1 MIIYFANSKMM
12 TRPIVESK
20 MALGNARLYPKKNLF
35 FSNKDTFRNFLHV
48 RSFHRNDHRWTI
60 SRAWEF
66 SHLFLS
72 QLDVIFLLYFL
83 LQRSLKKKSIHPSFS
98 IIYLYSI
105 HLFEIFI
112 ASLWKYFH
120 LSSTQIHI
128 QIINSNK
135 IPKYL
140 HLVEFLEEI

>member
-12 TRPIVESK
+12 TRPTVESK

-83 LQRSLKKKSIHPSFS
+83 LQRSLKKKKKNQYILHFQLYISILYICSKFLSHPC
-98 IIYLYSI
+98 
-105 HLFEIFI
+105 ENIFI
-112 ASLWKYFH
+112 SVRRRYV
-120 LSSTQIHI
+120 SR
-128 QIINSNK
+128 
-135 IPKYL
+135 
-140 HLVEFLEEI
+140 

>member
-12 TRPIVESK
+12 TRPTVESK

-83 LQRSLKKKSIHPSFS
+83 LQRSLKKKNQYILHFQLYISILYICSKFLSHPC
-98 IIYLYSI
+98 
-105 HLFEIFI
+105 ENIFI
-112 ASLWKYFH
+112 SVRRRYI
-120 LSSTQIHI
+120 SR
-128 QIINSNK
+128 
-135 IPKYL
+135 
-140 HLVEFLEEI
+140 

>member
-1 MIIYFANSKMM
+1 MITYFANSKMM
-12 TRPIVESK
+12 TRPTVESK

-83 LQRSLKKKSIHPSFS
+83 LQRSLKKKKINTSFIFNYIS
-98 IIYLYSI
+98 
-105 HLFEIFI
+105 LFYTFVRNFYRILVKIF
-112 ASLWKYFH
+112 
-120 LSSTQIHI
+120 SSRFDADTYPD
-128 QIINSNK
+128 NK
-135 IPKYL
+135 F
-140 HLVEFLEEI
+140 E

>member
-20 MALGNARLYPKKNLF
+20 MALGNAQLYPKKNLF

-83 LQRSLKKKSIHPSFS
+83 LQRSLKKKNQYILHFQLYISILYICSKFLSHPC
-98 IIYLYSI
+98 
-105 HLFEIFI
+105 ENIFI
-112 ASLWKYFH
+112 SVRRRYI
-120 LSSTQIHI
+120 SR
-128 QIINSNK
+128 
-135 IPKYL
+135 
-140 HLVEFLEEI
+140 

>member
-83 LQRSLKKKSIHPSFS
+83 LQRSLKKKKNQYILHFQLYISILYICSKFLSHPC
-98 IIYLYSI
+98 
-105 HLFEIFI
+105 ENIFI
-112 ASLWKYFH
+112 SVRRRYI
-120 LSSTQIHI
+120 SR
-128 QIINSNK
+128 
-135 IPKYL
+135 
-140 HLVEFLEEI
+140 

>member
-83 LQRSLKKKSIHPSFS
+83 LQRSLKKKNQYILHFQLYISILYICSKFLSHPC
-98 IIYLYSI
+98 
-105 HLFEIFI
+105 ENIFI
-112 ASLWKYFH
+112 SVRRRYI
-120 LSSTQIHI
+120 SR
-128 QIINSNK
+128 
-135 IPKYL
+135 
-140 HLVEFLEEI
+140 

>member
-1 MIIYFANSKMM
+1 MITYFANSKMM
-12 TRPIVESK
+12 TRPTVESK

-83 LQRSLKKKSIHPSFS
+83 LQRSLKKKKNQYILHFQLYISILYICSKFLSHPC
-98 IIYLYSI
+98 
-105 HLFEIFI
+105 ENIFI
-112 ASLWKYFH
+112 SVRRRYI
-120 LSSTQIHI
+120 SR
-128 QIINSNK
+128 
-135 IPKYL
+135 
-140 HLVEFLEEI
+140 

>member
-1 MIIYFANSKMM
+1 MITYFANSKMM
-12 TRPIVESK
+12 TRPTVESK

-83 LQRSLKKKSIHPSFS
+83 LQRSLKKKNQYILHFQLYISILYICSKFLSHPC
-98 IIYLYSI
+98 
-105 HLFEIFI
+105 ENIFI
-112 ASLWKYFH
+112 SVRRRYI
-120 LSSTQIHI
+120 SR
-128 QIINSNK
+128 
-135 IPKYL
+135 
-140 HLVEFLEEI
+140 

>member
-12 TRPIVESK
+12 TRPTVESK
-20 MALGNARLYPKKNLF
+20 MALGNAQLYPKKNLF

-83 LQRSLKKKSIHPSFS
+83 LQRSLKKKNQYILHFQLYISILYICSKFLSHPC
-98 IIYLYSI
+98 
-105 HLFEIFI
+105 ENIFI
-112 ASLWKYFH
+112 SVRRRYI
-120 LSSTQIHI
+120 SR
-128 QIINSNK
+128 
-135 IPKYL
+135 
-140 HLVEFLEEI
+140 

>member
-12 TRPIVESK
+12 TRPTVESK
-20 MALGNARLYPKKNLF
+20 MALGNAQLYPKKNLF

-83 LQRSLKKKSIHPSFS
+83 LQRSLKKKKNQYILHFQLYISILYICSKFLSHPC
-98 IIYLYSI
+98 
-105 HLFEIFI
+105 ENIFI
-112 ASLWKYFH
+112 SVRRRYI
-120 LSSTQIHI
+120 SR
-128 QIINSNK
+128 
-135 IPKYL
+135 
-140 HLVEFLEEI
+140 

>member
-1 MIIYFANSKMM
+1 MITYFANSKMM
-12 TRPIVESK
+12 TRPTVESK

-83 LQRSLKKKSIHPSFS
+83 LQRSLKKKKNQYILHFQLYISILHICSKFLSHPC
-98 IIYLYSI
+98 
-105 HLFEIFI
+105 ENIFI
-112 ASLWKYFH
+112 SVRRRYI
-120 LSSTQIHI
+120 SR
-128 QIINSNK
+128 
-135 IPKYL
+135 
-140 HLVEFLEEI
+140 